1 MTQLTK
7 GDVSSMYFKALDADD
22 EKLLDLIKQN
32 DDLKEHVSALIRRH
46 QQHKAKCTKVH
57 EGTAR
62 KRFAHGQTYMRAKI
76 AKALLDAGLEDAA
89 AIANEVHVDHVQ
101 PTEAMKSLQ
110 KIIDEVDKRRRAR
123 KRK

>member
-1 MTQLTK
+1 MTQLTR
-7 GDVSSMYFKALDADD
+7 DDISSMYFKAIDADD
-22 EKLLDLIKQN
+22 EKLLELIKQN
-32 DDLKEHVSALIRRH
+32 DDLKEHVGVLTRRY

-76 AKALLDAGLEDAA
+76 AKALMDAGLEDAA
-89 AIANEVHVDHVQ
+89 ILANEVHVDHVQ
-101 PTEAMKSLQ
+101 PGEAMKALQ
-110 KIIDEVDKRRRAR
+110 GIIDEADKRRRAR